1 MLAILAPQWQGG
13 NTSPCHCEA
22 RIASFGVPAVIFT
35 PNPLK
40 YVNYTTR
47 WCNFHRRDTSCPTQG
62 TTLSPAPTRLPPP
75 SQDPSQRALYLR
87 SRRRGVYR
95 ASASARSH
103 RKNLLFFASSRA
115 CRYPTVTAPSR
126 RGSSTRFD
134 GDIGYVIIDV
144 SLLRHRVASSG

>member
-1 MLAILAPQWQGG
+1 MLAILAPQSQGG
-13 NTSPCHCEA
+13 NTSPCDCEA

-40 YVNYTTR
+40 YLNYTTR
-47 WCNFHRRDTSCPTQG
+47 WCHFHRRDTSCPPQR

-75 SQDPSQRALYLR
+75 SQDPSRHALYLR
-87 SRRRGVYR
+87 SRWRGVYR

-103 RKNLLFFASSRA
+103 RKKLIFFASSCA
-115 CRYPTVTAPSR
+115 CQDRTVTATSR
-126 RGSSTRFD
+126 RGSSARFD

-144 SLLRHRVASSG
+144 SLLRRRVASSG

>member
-40 YVNYTTR
+40 YINYTTR
-47 WCNFHRRDTSCPTQG
+47 WCNFHRHDTSCPPQG
-62 TTLSPAPTRLPPP
+62 TALSPAPTRLPSKTPP
-75 SQDPSQRALYLR
+75 DTLCTYDCVGGCVSRFRLRALPP
-87 SRRRGVYR
+87 
-95 ASASARSH
+95 
-103 RKNLLFFASSRA
+103 KKLLFFASSRA
-115 CRYPTVTAPSR
+115 CQYGTVTATSR
-126 RGSSTRFD
+126 RGSSARFD

-144 SLLRHRVASSG
+144 SLLRHRITLSG